1 MKKTKNIL
9 LLIFLSLLSSNVMM
23 NESINVQSL
32 LHFSSGKL
40 KFIKDDAETE
50 VWSYLHDIH
59 DEIGITSLS
68 ELSIVLHKQDKNY
81 TEHLVFQQRSQ
92 ALVLSF
98 IGRAG
103 TVLFY
108 TVHEKK

>member
-1 MKKTKNIL
+1 MR
-9 LLIFLSLLSSNVMM
+9 LLIFLSLVSSDVMM
-23 NESINVQSL
+23 NKSINVQSL

-40 KFIKDDAETE
+40 KFIKDDTETE

-81 TEHLVFQQRSQ
+81 TEHLVFQYNYNGIP
-92 ALVLSF
+92 VLIFQS
-98 IGRAG
+98 
-103 TVLFY
+103 LY
-108 TVHEKK
+108 Y